1 MLINKQA
8 NYGNLEAFLFPTELT
23 VLEAVANFSCE
34 TTLNNMLSTLRILPS
49 KGTSVILLSL
59 INFVPDSLSLLFAAT
74 KVIFGVENIV
84 NFFSWFDCTKLYLC
98 PCSLARASSIIRN
111 IPSPTKELLIIN
123 RTLAPTDLS
132 QIHIFIISFI
142 YLTVFIRSSTHE
154 CFCNFTILIFLAIL
168 P

>member
-59 INFVPDSLSLLFAAT
+59 INFVPYSLSLLFAAT

-84 NFFSWFDCTKLYLC
+84 NFFFLG
-98 PCSLARASSIIRN
+98 SIVQNCICVHVHW
-111 IPSPTKELLIIN
+111 PEHLLLLETSPPPQK
-123 RTLAPTDLS
+123 
-132 QIHIFIISFI
+132 SF
-142 YLTVFIRSSTHE
+142 
-154 CFCNFTILIFLAIL
+154 
-168 P
+168 